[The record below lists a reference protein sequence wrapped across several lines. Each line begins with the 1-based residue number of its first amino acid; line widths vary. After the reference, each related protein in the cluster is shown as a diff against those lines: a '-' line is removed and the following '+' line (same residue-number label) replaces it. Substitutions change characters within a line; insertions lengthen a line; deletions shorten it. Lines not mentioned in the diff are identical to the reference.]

1 MLASPIGA
9 ATPCRNYTLLPRVT
23 ASSYIEAMKKEPA
36 KIQELRTKLV
46 EHLESALAVSDEIGD
61 YATGSLI
68 ERALKITRADPFTD
82 QPPRFGATPKCRRFT
97 QIIALQFC
105 KIFLSILRM

>member
-1 MLASPIGA
+1 
-9 ATPCRNYTLLPRVT
+9 
-23 ASSYIEAMKKEPA
+23 MKKEPA

-46 EHLESALAVSDEIGD
+46 EHLEFALAVSDEIGD

-68 ERALKITRADPFTD
+68 ERALEDARADPFTD

-97 QIIALQFC
+97 ANHCATILQN
-105 KIFLSILRM
+105 IFIHFADVEVFAGAGRE